1 MSAVSVNEKDVDSSE
16 TLDRT
21 HDQFSFEASVQ
32 SQLERVNGGELFDRE
47 KRAIKRYFT
56 DRGAK
61 VLDVG
66 CGAGRVSCALDSRG
80 FDVTGIDIS
89 GDLIRA
95 AQSYFAGIDFLASDA
110 ATLPFSD
117 DSFEYVVFAYNG
129 IDYLLPERRRREALQ
144 EIRRVIRPSGVF
156 VFSSHNSWYTLP
168 AVFRDPTFVKD
179 RYLSAKNRDRFFSR
193 YKFEDAE
200 VGWLETYFTNPV
212 RQWRELRTVGF
223 DLVDVVGRQDFPFWL
238 FESSPYYVAEPA

>member
-1 MSAVSVNEKDVDSSE
+1 MEERDANSSG
-16 TLDRT
+16 TLDRS
-21 HDQFSFEASVQ
+21 HDQFSFETSVQ
-32 SQLERVNGGELFDRE
+32 SQLERAHEIELFDRE
-47 KRAIKRYFT
+47 KRAIGRHFT
-56 DRGAK
+56 DRGAT

-66 CGAGRVSCALDSRG
+66 CGAGRVACALDARE

-89 GDLIRA
+89 DELIRA
-95 AQSYFAGIDFLASDA
+95 AQSHFPGIEFLVSDA
-110 ATLPFSD
+110 ANLPFSD
-117 DSFEYVVFAYNG
+117 DSFEYVIFAYNG
-129 IDYLLPERRRREALQ
+129 IDYLFPEQRRRDALR

-156 VFSSHNSWYTLP
+156 IFSSHNSWYTFP
-168 AVFRDPTFVKD
+168 AVLRDQTFVKD
-179 RYLSAKNRDRFFSR
+179 RYLSTKNRDRFFSR

-238 FESSPYYVAEPA
+238 FESSPYYITEPV